1 MFYEAYHVMDSVA
14 ILLKR
19 DVVLRVLVDSK
30 FHVAEVGIEGEVEEI
45 EVATESNGVFPTDSD
60 VVLTPF
66 VNARWN
72 ELSWLLYHSY
82 CYLSACL

>member
-30 FHVAEVGIEGEVEEI
+30 FHVAEVGVEGEVEEI
-45 EVATESNGVFPTDSD
+45 EVAVEGDGIFAVDSD
-60 VVLTPF
+60 VVFLSL
-66 VNARWN
+66 VNSCWKISS
-72 ELSWLLYHSY
+72 LFLCLY
-82 CYLSACL
+82 